1 MIIEFSNKPA
11 KNQPL
16 AFNNEIKRIA
26 SAYWQTLENIFHLI
40 TKNIINLQPKDIKT
54 NRFNI
59 KNAQKQLEK
68 LLEFFKQKKKR
79 ETRLSN
85 ELYIHRMEKR

>member
-16 AFNNEIKRIA
+16 AFDIEKKKIA
-26 SAYWQTLENIFHLI
+26 SAYWQALKNVFHLI

-68 LLEFFKQKKKR
+68 LL
-79 ETRLSN
+79 
-85 ELYIHRMEKR
+85 